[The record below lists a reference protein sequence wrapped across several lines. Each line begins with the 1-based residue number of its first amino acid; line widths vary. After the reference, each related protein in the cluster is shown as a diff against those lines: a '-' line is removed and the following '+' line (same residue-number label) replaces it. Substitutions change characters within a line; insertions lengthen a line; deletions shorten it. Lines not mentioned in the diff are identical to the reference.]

1 MSSNTATASLASNT
15 ASTDAA
21 VVREKAVLKCQSVLE
36 SLYDSHDGYKACA
49 ADCKD
54 TTLTLLFQKAAATRA
69 DFIAQLA
76 NAIRVDMGSAPVQ
89 SGSTLAAAHR
99 TWIDVKSWFTDG
111 RDRSA
116 IIAEVHR
123 GEAYLILQYE
133 AAIQDPDVNVK
144 VRDLL
149 HAQLKTIKEQDAAVD
164 AL

>member
-1 MSSNTATASLASNT
+1 MSANTATGALASNT
-15 ASTDAA
+15 SSTEAT
-21 VVREKAVLKCQSVLE
+21 VVREKALLKVQSVLE

-54 TTLTLLFQKAAATRA
+54 SALTLLFQKAAATRA
-69 DFIAQLA
+69 QFISVLA
-76 NAIRVDMGSAPVQ
+76 NVIKVDLGAAPVT

-116 IIAEVHR
+116 IISEVHL
-123 GEAYLILQYE
+123 GEAYLIKQYE
-133 AAIQDPDVNVK
+133 LAIEDPDLNVK

-149 HAQLKTIKEQDAAVD
+149 HEQLKTIKEQDFAVD